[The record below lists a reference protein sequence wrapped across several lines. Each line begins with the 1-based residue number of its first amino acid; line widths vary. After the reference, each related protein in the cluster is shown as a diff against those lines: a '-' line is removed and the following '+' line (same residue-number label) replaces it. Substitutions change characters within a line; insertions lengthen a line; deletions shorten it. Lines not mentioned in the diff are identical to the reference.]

1 MKKRI
6 VSILL
11 AVASLLLL
19 GADGF
24 AQSARRVS
32 GTVSDQSGNPVAG
45 AAVLV
50 TGTNRYAVSGDD
62 GSWSIDGVAQNATLS
77 VSCLGYEDL
86 TVPVEGRTFVS
97 VVLSESSFLLD
108 ETVAIGYGRM
118 KKSDL
123 TGSVASVN
131 PENLVVKPANSIES
145 LMQGR
150 IAGVQVTNNSQEPG
164 ASSIVRVRGN
174 SSINGSNAPLLVVD
188 GFPFGDAGSLSQ
200 INPQDIVSMEVL
212 KDASASAIYGSRG
225 ANGVIL
231 ITTNKAAAGKTS
243 ISVRQQTTLSQMTSE
258 LNLWRD
264 PVLMAITQN
273 ESKVNAGMTPLYVG
287 ALSANGVY
295 YPSIQ
300 ELQTTWTTNT
310 RWDKLVLRDLP
321 VSNNTTVQ
329 VRSANDKTSFLAS
342 ANYYREN
349 GVYVDDWYQKF
360 GGKFSIDHKLYK
372 NFLLKVG
379 ANITHSQRNYNPG
392 RSYNRNPI
400 FPVYDEEGN
409 YWLYSDQDY
418 YHPIAL
424 KEKSTNTTEG
434 TSVIANAGVEWQMFP
449 SFTLT
454 SQFNYKHGEK
464 IQDIYN
470 PKKYSESGTFNKGY
484 GEIAN
489 GKDDNMVVD
498 VYGTFDKVFAKK
510 HHLTAMAGYS
520 YESYRAR
527 SSSLAGKDFVNETLG
542 NENLAAGN
550 PELYEI
556 SNGLSESQLVS
567 GLMRL
572 NYGFDN
578 RYLFTFTARADG
590 SSKFGAGNKWAFFPS
605 GAVSWNAHN
614 EAFLKNVEWLD
625 VLKFRASYGVSGN
638 QGISPY
644 QTLSRYGQH
653 QYYYN
658 GSWQT
663 AIGPGR
669 EVGRTGDNGIYVLWG
684 GIPNVNLKW
693 ETTSQVDVGVDLS
706 LFGNRLNITFDW
718 YDKITDDLLRE
729 RNIAPSSGFDRMWV
743 NDGKIRNTGIEV
755 TIDGIMYS
763 SRDWKVGG
771 TLMFTRN
778 RNSVLSL
785 GNAVESGLM
794 TDPNDGMQYEYYGNS
809 SGQFRGYT
817 NILAIGQPM
826 YVFYGYKVDGI
837 VQTLEEGLVAGLTG
851 KDAEPGEFKYVDYN
865 GDATVDENDRVIIG
879 DPNPDFLASLSL
891 DVAWKNFDAS
901 IFFNGVFGNDVIN
914 TQAFGQPNN
923 NPLRWTTDNRTNDY
937 PRLRDD
943 RQTRFADWWVEDGT
957 FIRIQTVS
965 LGYTFPLRKGGK
977 GLLESIRLSA
987 NVDNLY
993 TFTKFKGY
1001 DPEVGANGI
1010 YSGGYPRLR
1019 KWTFGIDFNF

>member
-1 MKKRI
+1 MNKRI
-6 VSILL
+6 VSIFL
-11 AVASLLLL
+11 AVASLLVL

-24 AQSARRVS
+24 AQNARRVS
-32 GTVSDQSGNPVAG
+32 GTVSDQNGNPVAG

-77 VSCLGYEDL
+77 VTCLGYEDVIL
-86 TVPVEGRTFVS
+86 PLEGRT
-97 VVLSESSFLLD
+97 VVNVVMNESSFMLD

-150 IAGVQVTNNSQEPG
+150 IAGVQVTNNSQDPG

-188 GFPFGDAGSLSQ
+188 GFPFGDAGNLSQ

-310 RWDKLVLRDLP
+310 RWDDLVLRELP

-342 ANYYREN
+342 ANYYRDN
-349 GVYVDDWYQKF
+349 GVYVDDWYEKF
-360 GGKFSIDHKLYK
+360 GGKFSIDHKLYR
-372 NFLLKVG
+372 NFILKAG
-379 ANITHSQRNYNPG
+379 ANITHSLRNYNPG

-424 KEKSTNTTEG
+424 KELSTNKTEG

-454 SQFNYKHGEK
+454 SQFNYKHGER

-470 PKKYSESGTFNKGY
+470 PKKYSESGTFNKGFGQISN
-484 GEIAN
+484 GE
-489 GKDDNMVVD
+489 DDNIVVD
-498 VYGTFDKVFAKK
+498 VYGTFDKVFGKK
-510 HHLTAMAGYS
+510 HHWTAMAGYS
-520 YESYRAR
+520 YEHYRSR

-556 SNGLSESQLVS
+556 SNGLSESELVS

-572 NYGFDN
+572 NYGYDN

-614 EAFLKNVEWLD
+614 EAFLKDVKWLD

-684 GIPNVNLKW
+684 GIPNKNLKW
-693 ETTSQVDVGVDLS
+693 ETTSQVDVGMDLS
-706 LFGNRLNITFDW
+706 LFGNRFNLTVDW

-743 NDGKIRNTGIEV
+743 NDGKIRNTGVEV
-755 TIDGIMYS
+755 TMDGILVS
-763 SRDWKVGG
+763 TRDWKVGG

-785 GNAVESGLM
+785 GDAIESGLM
-794 TDPNDGMQYEYYGNS
+794 TDPNTGMQYEYYGNS

-826 YVFYGYKVDGI
+826 YVFYGYQVDGI
-837 VQTLEEGLVAGLTG
+837 IQSLEEGLVAGMTG
-851 KDAEPGEFKYVDYN
+851 KDAEPGEFKYVDIN
-865 GDATVDENDRVIIG
+865 QSGTVDENDRCIIG
-879 DPNPDFLASLSL
+879 DPNPDFLASLNL
-891 DVAWKNFDAS
+891 DFAWKNLDAS

-923 NPLRWTTDNRTNDY
+923 NPLRWTSDNPSNTY
-937 PRLRDD
+937 PKLRDD

-965 LGYTFPLRKGGK
+965 LGYTIPFRKK
-977 GLLESIRLSA
+977 ASFLESIRLYM